1 MRTIALLYLLPL
13 LGLFSCCQRKPVIHN
28 IYVDITQNGKDTI
41 VLTDYTDF
49 NWDRALLF
57 HQTISSINR
66 HSDSIEA
73 AFSINL
79 KDIPSHYENSAPF
92 IFLKD
97 NKIIY
102 MEKNF
107 EDTFPNDEDILKE
120 EKIVI
125 KTQQFQHVIE
135 IRKEKCQ
142 FKAKRNYNKISPKN
156 HIVALKHIP

>member
-1 MRTIALLYLLPL
+1 MNITKVLYAFLVLGALT
-13 LGLFSCCQRKPVIHN
+13 SCQKNPIIHN
-28 IYVDITQNGKDTI
+28 IYVDVLENGKDTI
-41 VLTDYTDF
+41 TLTDYTDF
-49 NWDRALLF
+49 EWDRALLF

-142 FKAKRNYNKISPKN
+142 FKAKRNYNKISPKD